1 MEGYQLST
9 SGYAKRE
16 GVSAMT
22 VRRWK
27 NKGAP
32 LDDPEAMRV
41 FRANEKSRTRVSK
54 SNHRRTNSPQT
65 SHTTPRTSSLTS
77 CAPSHPKSPK
87 KTKVN
92 RPHVEAGNHE
102 GMRPGIKRLQEAEL
116 RCHNDYRTAEASG
129 DLAAVKASQ
138 ELWLNASEQL
148 RRAEAT
154 NPDVEKSNRESVAIA
169 EVVTEFH
176 KIHSA
181 MRTSIDALPARLTH
195 KLVGLDSAAT
205 LTAIQHEMTVLLR
218 HLMEWEDIKREQ
230 S

>member
-1 MEGYQLST
+1 
-9 SGYAKRE
+9 
-16 GVSAMT
+16 
-22 VRRWK
+22 
-27 NKGAP
+27 
-32 LDDPEAMRV
+32 
-41 FRANEKSRTRVSK
+41 
-54 SNHRRTNSPQT
+54 
-65 SHTTPRTSSLTS
+65 
-77 CAPSHPKSPK
+77 
-87 KTKVN
+87 
-92 RPHVEAGNHE
+92 
-102 GMRPGIKRLQEAEL
+102 MRPNIKRLQEIEL
-116 RCHNDYRTAEASG
+116 RRFNTCLEAEASG